1 MMILLRG
8 TVHYRGKNFVIV
20 EQGGMGHR
28 IVLPEDAVRDFDG
41 EVVFYVHEAIRES
54 EREFFGFRTIGDL
67 EMFWKLIGISG
78 VGPRVGQKII
88 YSGSGDEIRMKI
100 MSGDLVFLT
109 SIPGIGNKTAQ
120 KIILELKGALA
131 EEPAAV
137 NYDQDA
143 FEALLGL
150 GYTKKQAQ
158 EALVETEAENTDDR
172 IRQALKYLA
181 K

>member
-8 TVHYRGKNFVIV
+8 TIHYRGKNFLIV
-20 EQGGMGHR
+20 EQGGLGHR
-28 IVLPEDAVRDFDG
+28 IMLPEDAVRDFDG

-88 YSGSGDEIRMKI
+88 YSGSGEEIRGKI
-100 MSGDLVFLT
+100 MSGDVAFLT
-109 SIPGIGNKTAQ
+109 SIPGIGSKTAQ
-120 KIILELKGALA
+120 KIILELKGVLA
-131 EEPAAV
+131 DEPEAI

-150 GYTKKQAQ
+150 GYTKKQAETALSAS
-158 EALVETEAENTDDR
+158 EADNTDDV